1 MTQEERDAIKLSKQ
15 MEKIVENR
23 YRRFMFLT
31 GKERVDDAIS
41 VADEFY
47 EWFAP
52 EHEDD
57 EDLILYYD
65 ANELNSLY
73 EEKKAERTKRN
84 RSKKKDR

>member
-15 MEKIVENR
+15 MEKIIDNR
-23 YRRFMFLT
+23 HRRFMFLT
-31 GKERVDDAIS
+31 GKERVDDAIA

-57 EDLILYYD
+57 EDLILYYN
-65 ANELNSLY
+65 AQELNALY

>member
-23 YRRFMFLT
+23 YSRFMFLT
-31 GKERVDDAIS
+31 GKDRVDDAIA
-41 VADEFY
+41 VANEFY

-57 EDLILYYD
+57 EDLILYYN
-65 ANELNSLY
+65 AEELKQLY
-73 EEKKAERTKRN
+73 QEKKAERVKRN

>member
-1 MTQEERDAIKLSKQ
+1 MTRKEEQAAIRMSKQ
-15 MEKIVENR
+15 MEKIIDNR
-23 YRRFMFLT
+23 HRRFMYLT
-31 GKERVDDAIS
+31 RKDRVDDAIA

-57 EDLILYYD
+57 DDLILYYD
-65 ANELNSLY
+65 AQELNALY
-73 EEKKAERTKRN
+73 QEKVQERRN